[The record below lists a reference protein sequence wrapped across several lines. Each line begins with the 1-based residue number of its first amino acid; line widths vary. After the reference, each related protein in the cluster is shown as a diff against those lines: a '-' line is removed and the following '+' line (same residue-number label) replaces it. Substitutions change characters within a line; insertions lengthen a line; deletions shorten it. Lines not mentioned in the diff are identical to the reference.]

1 MKRSRSAE
9 SYHTAVTADTV
20 DSSKRPKTDSKKMY
34 AAMLRYGSKSGI
46 RECDDTTGNGVI
58 VQVVESKNDASKF
71 LIDKTCHLM
80 ANNGTPSDIRDAVD
94 SCKRISASNGEDA
107 IALLRRVSIVL
118 QYREWPILFNVYEFT
133 VPLGLGSN
141 PGPGSGPGQPAS
153 YGGVL
158 LLHNYLSIDDAKKL
172 SIPPQT
178 SIAGVFVGPCTGTGV
193 DAKVPDFVFA
203 AEVALQAKLVQ
214 DEYQLESPLKDKI
227 ENLLKH
233 LPRGEFS
240 NDEKKSQKPM
250 DSSQSLSLVNK
261 YLKEGEFVSN
271 GDLLE
276 YLKDALT
283 FGRGA
288 YSWTRC
294 HRFQL

>member
-1 MKRSRSAE
+1 MS
-9 SYHTAVTADTV
+9 
-20 DSSKRPKTDSKKMY
+20 
-34 AAMLRYGSKSGI
+34 
-46 RECDDTTGNGVI
+46 
-58 VQVVESKNDASKF
+58 
-71 LIDKTCHLM
+71 
-80 ANNGTPSDIRDAVD
+80 NNGTPSAIRDAVD

-141 PGPGSGPGQPAS
+141 PGTGPGQPAS
-153 YGGVL
+153 YGGIL
-158 LLHNYLSIDDAKKL
+158 LLHNCLSVDDAKNL

-214 DEYQLESPLKDKI
+214 DEYQLESPLKDKV

-240 NDEKKSQKPM
+240 SEEKNELKSM
-250 DSSQSLSLVNK
+250 DSSPSLSLVNEH
-261 YLKEGEFVSN
+261 LKEGEFVSN